1 MGQARSGLP
10 LTKRSRCSIRL
21 WHGFPGRTVIGPG
34 DESLQSKHLP
44 TLDQLLPHLDVSE
57 VDTGTRYS
65 FTLSSGGE
73 IVTDDIAALHAI
85 ANEQGQTVL
94 RSGIEFV
101 FTLYR
106 GQTQEYE
113 HCLPSLARRKHI
125 EEQLLD
131 LCRNVAFE
139 DAIGLHP
146 YVQIC
151 EKACILGNPLFINKQ
166 GLTQHYGLATDMLD
180 LTSNFDIASFFA
192 TCTWDDLTQAYIPI
206 ERTDAPPGI
215 LYRIPPL
222 PLIQFGIGK
231 LTYVGWQPFPRPEEQ
246 RACALIMERYEN
258 FATLPGV
265 QFVKFRQDAAISQ
278 RIWNSFDKGCALFPN
293 DAVSELA
300 RRAANLMEFTQSQIN
315 RGWGKLD
322 TWLHRST
329 KNSIRN
335 DVEKRA
341 GITIADIPILSWD
354 GLTLE
359 RDEGKLRNQLEDVL
373 SRVRFRLVKN
383 A

>member
-1 MGQARSGLP
+1 MQ
-10 LTKRSRCSIRL
+10 SI
-21 WHGFPGRTVIGPG
+21 
-34 DESLQSKHLP
+34 HLP
-44 TLDQLLPHLDVSE
+44 TLDQLLPHLGVSE
-57 VDTGTRYS
+57 VNTKTRYS
-65 FTLSSGGE
+65 FTLSSEGE
-73 IVTDDIAALHAI
+73 IVTDDIEALHAI
-85 ANEQGQTVL
+85 ANELGQTVL
-94 RSGIEFV
+94 RSGIEFT

-151 EKACILGNPLFINKQ
+151 EKANILGGPLFINRQ
-166 GLTQHYGLATDMLD
+166 GLTQHYGLATDLLD

-206 ERTDAPPGI
+206 ERTDTPPGI

-222 PLIQFGIGK
+222 PLIQFGISGK

-278 RIWNSFDKGCALFPN
+278 RIWNSFDKGRALFPN

-315 RGWGKLD
+315 RGWEKLD

-341 GITIADIPILSWD
+341 GIAIVDLPILSWD

-383 A
+383 S